1 MFKKQINLR
10 TPRNFTG
17 FWGIEL
23 FLVRFPNPS
32 IIKAELFTAED
43 VISSNEKLLDPVW
56 FS

>member
-43 VISSNEKLLDPVW
+43 VISSNEKLLYLVW